1 MATPTE
7 VRQYLAHWFQ
17 LGKRIFLRNG
27 QEALLPDPVIQ
38 GDHYSDAFEEC
49 WRRIT
54 APEAGDCYL
63 EGTQQTIQQL
73 LAAEWELLPCAR
85 CTLPVPIY
93 SRGVNSVPCPCND
106 LRGWPNLDLP
116 LPRLPISTREC
127 LQNICQ
133 RLEAA
138 AEQAPPTQ
146 STADLPAL
154 LSSPALNPVLA
165 PYCDLASAPLPPE
178 ESSARSAAG
187 MLYGFTVGPQ
197 QPERSRSSIPRM
209 QPEGTA
215 ES

>member
-38 GDHYSDAFEEC
+38 GDRYSDAFEEC

-85 CTLPVPIY
+85 CTLPVPVY
-93 SRGVNSVPCPCND
+93 SHGVNSAPCPCND

-116 LPRLPISTREC
+116 LPRPPISSREC

-133 RLEAA
+133 RLETTAQ
-138 AEQAPPTQ
+138 QAPLAQPTV
-146 STADLPAL
+146 DPPAL
-154 LSSPALNPVLA
+154 PSSPSPNTALP
-165 PYCDLASAPLPPE
+165 PYRDPASGPLPLE

-187 MLYGFTVGPQ
+187 MVYGFTVGTQ
-197 QPERSRSSIPRM
+197 QPEGSRSSIPRT
-209 QPEGTA
+209 QPEGTIGG
-215 ES
+215 